1 MEKAMAD
8 ASETIRTIDLGYEQ
22 MWVFDGGRDA
32 RVRVLYGA
40 AWLTEE
46 GEPGD
51 AIARAGDEVALH
63 GGRAVIEAIGPAR
76 VQIVS
81 VRPGVLRRAGRW
93 LQQAARRARQQA
105 GRLQLGAVAA
115 EPNS

>member
-1 MEKAMAD
+1 MAR
-8 ASETIRTIDLGYEQ
+8 ATETIRTIDLGYEQ
-22 MWVFDGGRDA
+22 MLVFDGGRDA

-51 AIARAGDEVALH
+51 AVARAGDEVVLH
-63 GGRAVIEAIGPAR
+63 GGRAVLEGVGPAR

-81 VRPGVLRRAGRW
+81 SRPGLMRQAGQWLRR
-93 LQQAARRARQQA
+93 AARRARQHA
-105 GRLQLGAVAA
+105 GRMQLGAAA
-115 EPNS
+115 TESRA